1 MSTIAEL
8 VMQKE
13 NIERRLKEAD
23 VKYIVENNVTITRE
37 ESNGSVYWI
46 MYVRTANCKPVN
58 SKVIRARSDE
68 DFFLK
73 AKELQNDIAKA
84 IKQAESK
91 E

>member
-1 MSTIAEL
+1 MATIAEL

-46 MYVRTANCKPVN
+46 MFIRTANCKSVN
-58 SKVIRARSDE
+58 SKVIRARSDNE
-68 DFFLK
+68 FF
-73 AKELQNDIAKA
+73 AKVEALQNDIAKA
-84 IKQAESK
+84 ISQAK
-91 E
+91 